1 MRREPFVHIARWFN
15 LPMGGGF
22 ALTFRRLVMSMRE
35 NDETLVRQTIS
46 RLLDFHGME
55 VVNEGGIEMPAEL
68 DTSIHQPPALEHL
81 ELGDPVA
88 AAVAGEEFAEG
99 PLDNWGE
106 PAGYASTARY
116 RVNHARRKKMVLMIP
131 LLSILLLVVLNRFH
145 GMPLLGSEWLRLGTY
160 EKMVGEIV
168 ESGFSSIE
176 DDSQH
181 PVRLKVRG
189 IAFTSERPSA
199 VVGTTIVHEG
209 DVVLGATIVEIS
221 RGNVKFEV
229 NGETWTQKV
238 Q

>member
-1 MRREPFVHIARWFN
+1 
-15 LPMGGGF
+15 MGGGF

-55 VVNEGGIEMPAEL
+55 VVNEGGNEMPAEL
-68 DTSIHQPPALEHL
+68 DKSVQPSAVEHL
-81 ELGDPVA
+81 ELGDPIA
-88 AAVAGEEFAEG
+88 AAVAEAEFAEG

-106 PAGYASTARY
+106 PASYAST
-116 RVNHARRKKMVLMIP
+116 ARRKKMVLMIP
-131 LLSILLLVVLNRFH
+131 LLSILLLVVLNKFH

-221 RGNVKFEV
+221 RGSVKFEV